1 MNLSVVLFS
10 LSFCS
15 GQSSAQTNRLS
26 NEQTNENPIQEKMP
40 TISIRFTD
48 CPFCSFTSTDPEAFR
63 QHVLCNHLSDKNFR
77 CLVCNRLYRHRG
89 DCIFISKQKKNP
101 TKSFVSGSFHI
112 RKKHTD
118 LMVGDNVE
126 SLREY
131 IGEFQP
137 STMTA
142 DELIEILSHP
152 PSGSIS
158 ADGLT
163 NAMNSSLSAIGI
175 QQPNPPHAFRCGYC
189 KFSSVNSGDV
199 KKHQTWKHAN
209 LLSNILPIDP
219 NDPQQQPMVTYK
231 RKRVHSTKTGNHE
244 DDGPISQRPRVS
256 MPAQR
261 QLTIDTSS
269 NIHNDQDSDGKD
281 LLSPNEPSAFDSP
294 QLSVKNSNIQ
304 QQLSVLGS
312 VNSRVY
318 KCIRCERLAPHRW
331 IIERHIRSDHPTDCD
346 NMSNVIIEIDK
357 PSSTSNNGEPMRA
370 TKSSSSS
377 SLSSTE
383 QNNTNATAPKAF
395 SCSACSLQAYHLWV
409 ILRHIRNVH
418 KNDQSNA
425 KIIDNINNQIIEDT
439 DDLESNGTTSPSTK
453 ISTINNENNEASEPV
468 DIKNEEMLKHLINT
482 AMATRKGSSNNN
494 NNTSNTFL
502 ENLPANLLNNNVAA
516 SLANLLGQLTNKQLL
531 QQSSPFQSEKAPLA
545 KRYKCSLCPH
555 VSAWGGKSDDEVFLC
570 PN

>member
-1 MNLSVVLFS
+1 
-10 LSFCS
+10 
-15 GQSSAQTNRLS
+15 
-26 NEQTNENPIQEKMP
+26 MP

-209 LLSNILPIDP
+209 LLSNILPNRWLP
-219 NDPQQQPMVTYK
+219 TNENEFTA
-231 RKRVHSTKTGNHE
+231 RKQEIMKTTG
-244 DDGPISQRPRVS
+244 
-256 MPAQR
+256 
-261 QLTIDTSS
+261 LF
-269 NIHNDQDSDGKD
+269 HND
-281 LLSPNEPSAFDSP
+281 
-294 QLSVKNSNIQ
+294 
-304 QQLSVLGS
+304 
-312 VNSRVY
+312 R
-318 KCIRCERLAPHRW
+318 
-331 IIERHIRSDHPTDCD
+331 DCLCLH
-346 NMSNVIIEIDK
+346 
-357 PSSTSNNGEPMRA
+357 NG
-370 TKSSSSS
+370 
-377 SLSSTE
+377 
-383 QNNTNATAPKAF
+383 N
-395 SCSACSLQAYHLWV
+395 
-409 ILRHIRNVH
+409 
-418 KNDQSNA
+418 
-425 KIIDNINNQIIEDT
+425 
-439 DDLESNGTTSPSTK
+439 
-453 ISTINNENNEASEPV
+453 
-468 DIKNEEMLKHLINT
+468 
-482 AMATRKGSSNNN
+482 
-494 NNTSNTFL
+494 
-502 ENLPANLLNNNVAA
+502 
-516 SLANLLGQLTNKQLL
+516 
-531 QQSSPFQSEKAPLA
+531 
-545 KRYKCSLCPH
+545 
-555 VSAWGGKSDDEVFLC
+555 
-570 PN
+570 